1 MRLQGVRMEKEKA
14 ELAGILE
21 EMDIPEFRKHINV
34 FNNLRWLSRNMLI
47 RNNNHPKGLQ
57 AIKIVKKLMRGHT
70 NG

>member
-1 MRLQGVRMEKEKA
+1 MRLQGVRMEEEKA

-21 EMDIPEFRKHINV
+21 EMDIPEFRKNINM

-47 RNNNHPKGLQ
+47 RNDNHPKGLQ
-57 AIKIVKKLMRGHT
+57 AIRIVKKLMRGHT